1 MTREV
6 RRDDVG
12 ESLAGMIEHISW
24 AAASE
29 FPVWEPKRTR
39 ISSLVCSAVVI
50 VIAFGVA
57 LLLIE

>member
-1 MTREV
+1 
-6 RRDDVG
+6 
-12 ESLAGMIEHISW
+12 MIEHISW